1 MTYEPA
7 VCPAGPEGQWDPGVR
22 CTERGQ
28 KGREVLLPS
37 ALHWGGG
44 RHSWITETSVGL
56 PISGQSGNCWKSP
69 TEGAEMGGPG
79 HLLMGMG

>member
-1 MTYEPA
+1 MSQQCALLAQKANGTLGCA
-7 VCPAGPEGQWDPGVR
+7 AQSVARRAGR
-22 CTERGQ
+22 CSSP
-28 KGREVLLPS
+28 LLCS
-37 ALHWGGG
+37 AGGG
-44 RHSWITETSVGL
+44 HSWSTETSVGL